1 MMSDKYEILRGGV
14 RGVEK
19 DYFTFG
25 FESHNTSL
33 WHLRLFFTLQP
44 SLESSRLLISC
55 EGNIKEPK
63 LSPIRGVLLGN
74 LHQRCA
80 SETIFLGLVQHEL
93 SAQEYLDFC
102 LKKHLKQSSSTNSFS
117 HVKIWNLW

>member
-1 MMSDKYEILRGGV
+1 MKYDRGGEEIV
-14 RGVEK
+14 VEK

-25 FESHNTSL
+25 IESHNTSL
-33 WHLRLFFTLQP
+33 WHLRLFFTLHP

-80 SETIFLGLVQHEL
+80 CETIFLGLVQYEL
-93 SAQEYLDFC
+93 KVRFPEQMLHRNTLISA
-102 LKKHLKQSSSTNSFS
+102 
-117 HVKIWNLW
+117 